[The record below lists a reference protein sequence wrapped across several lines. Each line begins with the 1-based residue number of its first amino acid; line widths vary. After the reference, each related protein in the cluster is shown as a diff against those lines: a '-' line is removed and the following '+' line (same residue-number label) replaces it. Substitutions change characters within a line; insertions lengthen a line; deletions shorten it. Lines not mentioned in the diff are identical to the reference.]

1 MVEST
6 AVSCI
11 QSSHPDKNNNS
22 VVRITFQRRGER
34 RSKERFFNLSSS
46 TEYSGVSTFL
56 QELHEIQ
63 HSYKFFQSS
72 CAILHTELILLQEF
86 SKKYYNYKAH
96 PVQISTRHLPATA
109 PRASKYSTRQNP
121 AIRLPTAFQGHT
133 AQAGFQQFYPVETAF

>member
-1 MVEST
+1 MVKST

-22 VVRITFQRRGER
+22 VDRFIFQRRGER

-72 CAILHTELILLQEF
+72 RAILHTELILIQEF

-109 PRASKYSTRQNP
+109 PCASKYSTWQNP